1 MLREGFFKTGEQSK
15 GKAFVR
21 PPLCFLRSFFM
32 RKRDDLL
39 ERGPEWVKII
49 PVKRQA
55 RAFDANNIIPTSKE
69 P

>member
-1 MLREGFFKTGEQSK
+1 MREGSFKTGERSK
-15 GKAFVR
+15 WKISVGLLLGFCRA
-21 PPLCFLRSFFM
+21 FFM
-32 RKRDDLL
+32 RKSGDLL
-39 ERGPEWVKII
+39 EREPVWARII